1 MTNTLKTYSM
11 RKIYLIRHC
20 LAKCPG
26 GKRICLGQTD
36 VPLGKEGR
44 LQAVE
49 LKKCFKSIPYTA
61 VFTSPLLRAY
71 ETAVYLGDPVVINSL
86 KEAGAG
92 DWDGLS
98 FDEITEKWPE
108 LYVARGKDPN
118 IPIPGAEDI
127 NLVRERMTGAVR
139 KALDSSEG
147 DICIVSHA
155 TAMKAFLSYIS
166 DMPAGRC
173 RDIKIGSAEVITLEA
188 VRTGDGWDISFGG
201 KTKHI

>member
-1 MTNTLKTYSM
+1 MANTLQTYSM
-11 RKIYLIRHC
+11 RKVYLIRHC
-20 LAKCPG
+20 LAESPG

-44 LQAVE
+44 LQAEE
-49 LKKCFKSIPYTA
+49 LKKRFESIPYTA
-61 VFTSPLLRAY
+61 VFSSPLLRAY
-71 ETAVYLGDPVVINSL
+71 ETAVYLGDPIVINRL

-98 FDEITEKWPE
+98 FDEITEKCPE
-108 LYVARGKDPN
+108 LYEARGKDPN

-155 TAMKAFLSYIS
+155 TAMKAFLSFIS
-166 DMPAGRC
+166 GIPAERC

-188 VRTGDGWDISFGG
+188 VSSGDGWDISFGG
-201 KTKHI
+201 KTKHL

>member
-1 MTNTLKTYSM
+1 M
-11 RKIYLIRHC
+11 
-20 LAKCPG
+20 
-26 GKRICLGQTD
+26 
-36 VPLGKEGR
+36 
-44 LQAVE
+44 
-49 LKKCFKSIPYTA
+49 
-61 VFTSPLLRAY
+61 
-71 ETAVYLGDPVVINSL
+71 
-86 KEAGAG
+86 
-92 DWDGLS
+92 
-98 FDEITEKWPE
+98 
-108 LYVARGKDPN
+108 
-118 IPIPGAEDI
+118 
-127 NLVRERMTGAVR
+127 RERMTGAVR

>member
-108 LYVARGKDPN
+108 LYEARGKDPN

-127 NLVRERMTGAVR
+127 NLVLRRRYLHSLARDCHEGFLKLYIGYARREMPRYKDRQRG
-139 KALDSSEG
+139 
-147 DICIVSHA
+147 SHHA
-155 TAMKAFLSYIS
+155 
-166 DMPAGRC
+166 
-173 RDIKIGSAEVITLEA
+173 
-188 VRTGDGWDISFGG
+188 
-201 KTKHI
+201 